1 VVFVGALAEKAITP
15 LTTSHSSLI
24 PSNTGAFLATVVVLV
39 PGGALDLHRF
49 ILSLIEQ
56 KVKAELEFAEEH
68 GQLVGAISRIEAN
81 VAKTPQVAC
90 LDPLS
95 GPLPNPE
102 VGITKDQTQ
111 PFPYYGEVTVG

>member
-1 VVFVGALAEKAITP
+1 M
-15 LTTSHSSLI
+15 
-24 PSNTGAFLATVVVLV
+24 
-39 PGGALDLHRF
+39 
-49 ILSLIEQ
+49 
-56 KVKAELEFAEEH
+56 
-68 GQLVGAISRIEAN
+68 GAISRIEAN

-102 VGITKDQTQ
+102 EGITKDQTQ